1 MTGSREQDFSGD
13 GGRGNKDNTSYQ
25 AELFLGD
32 ILLGDQHSFLI
43 PSDLPDMESLQQDKL
58 ERDCESASTESEY
71 IQVTKNR
78 KIQEG

>member
-25 AELFLGD
+25 AELFLC
-32 ILLGDQHSFLI
+32 DQQSFLI

-58 ERDCESASTESEY
+58 ERDSESASSESVF
-71 IQVTKNR
+71 IQFAKNN